1 VRAREQKEV
10 ILLNESLQIEHNKNI
25 SNVIDLP
32 NTVPN
37 VREKR
42 VNIVHQS
49 FCAPKNGTAFGGGRF
64 IYKAMAEKQE
74 IGKNQKIG
82 KE

>member
-1 VRAREQKEV
+1 
-10 ILLNESLQIEHNKNI
+10 
-25 SNVIDLP
+25 
-32 NTVPN
+32 

-49 FCAPKNGTAFGGGRF
+49 FWAPKKGTAFGGGRF

-74 IGKNQKIG
+74 FANHMKSKKQRKIRKIGKNFV
-82 KE
+82 